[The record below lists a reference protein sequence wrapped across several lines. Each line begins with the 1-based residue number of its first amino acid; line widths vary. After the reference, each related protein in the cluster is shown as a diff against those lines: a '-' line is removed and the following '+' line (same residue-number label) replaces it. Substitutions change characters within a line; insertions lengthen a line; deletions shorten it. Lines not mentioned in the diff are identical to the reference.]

1 MTGAMSLVEI
11 MHGKLS
17 IKYSGNFEINVNIR
31 LSEAYLGPYHT
42 FRNSHRRCSVR
53 KDVLRNIAK
62 FTGKHQCQTAV

>member
-17 IKYSGNFEINVNIR
+17 IKYSGNFEINVNIIYY
-31 LSEAYLGPYHT
+31 YLGPYHT

-53 KDVLRNIAK
+53 KDVHRNIAK
-62 FTGKHQCQTAV
+62 FTGKHQCQIAV